1 MTVANLTRI
10 ICAAALS
17 AAISAVSVP
26 AHAAGSH
33 GGGQSDSGMSHSG
46 EEGHGHDGAAHIG
59 KPGKLADI
67 SRTIV
72 ITMHDSRYEPESI
85 QVKPGETVRFVIRN
99 QGELL
104 HEFALATAAMHR
116 AHGPEMMMMMEK
128 GVLEPDRVNR
138 EAEEKMR
145 AQMGY
150 GIQDKANRIML
161 EPGKSAEMI
170 WMFPTNAEAA
180 LQFACNVPGHYD
192 IGMVGAIEISP

>member
-128 GVLEPDRVNR
+128 GVLEPDRV
-138 EAEEKMR
+138 K
-145 AQMGY
+145 
-150 GIQDKANRIML
+150 
-161 EPGKSAEMI
+161 PGKSAEMI